1 MSNLVSVIMPCY
13 NAEKT
18 ISDSIKGVLS
28 QTYSNFELLI
38 INDCST
44 DNSLDIIY
52 HCTLIDNR
60 IKLFSTDKNTG
71 SPSIPRNI
79 GIHPNETSGMDF
91 YTTPEKV
98 LAKREMIKRIFTWK
112 SPIFIFLF
120 WLKKFPSVV
129 KFGYGF
135 QFTKTILLG
144 LK

>member
-1 MSNLVSVIMPCY
+1 L
-13 NAEKT
+13 
-18 ISDSIKGVLS
+18 IKKNQIKFDERFGLG
-28 QTYSNFELLI
+28 TNFPSGEEYI
-38 INDCST
+38 FITDCFKSGLT
-44 DNSLDIIY
+44 VKYLPI
-52 HCTLIDNR
+52 
-60 IKLFSTDKNTG
+60 
-71 SPSIPRNI
+71 NI
-79 GIHPNETSGMDF
+79 GVHPNETSGMDF